1 MKTGNRH
8 RAREAAFQMLY
19 AWEVGK
25 RAPEAAIEDFGAI
38 EQEEAPPLS
47 ASARTFAEAL
57 VTGVVAHV
65 AEADALIARHAQHW
79 RIERIATIDRLILR
93 LAIFELLYAPDTPP
107 GVVID
112 EAIELARTFSEEDAV
127 RFVNGVLDAIHK
139 GLPGAQA

>member
-1 MKTGNRH
+1 MKTGHRH

-25 RAPEAAIEDFGAI
+25 RDPESAIEDFGAI
-38 EQEEAPPLS
+38 EQDEAPPVP
-47 ASARTFAEAL
+47 ASARAFADEL
-57 VTGVVAHV
+57 VKGVIAHV

-79 RIERIATIDRLILR
+79 RIERIATVDRLVLR
-93 LAIFELLYAPDTPP
+93 LAVFELLYAPDTPP

-139 GLPGAQA
+139 DLPGAKA